1 MSTQSPEIVY
11 EDESLLAVVKPY
23 GMIVN
28 NADTSRH
35 EYTLQDWIEES
46 IKNRRFK
53 MELTASV
60 LSQRGTARGESDF
73 IKRAGIVH
81 RLDKETSGLLLV
93 GKNEKVFKNLQSQF
107 KERSIEKTYAA
118 LCHGFIKGAGSVS
131 VPIGRLPWN
140 RMRFGVVPDGRT
152 ATTDFK
158 PDSIYL
164 DPDDKNLQLTL
175 LSVFPKT
182 GRTHQIRVHMQYLG
196 HPIYSDSLYAGRKIS
211 ARDRKRL
218 ARHFLHAQKISFTHP
233 VTIER
238 INIASDLPKD
248 LQGFLDSLDKRE
260 A

>member
-1 MSTQSPEIVY
+1 MNTEPPEIIF
-11 EDESLLAVVKPY
+11 EDESLLVIVKPY

-35 EYTLQDWIEES
+35 EYTLQDWVEENFG
-46 IKNRRFK
+46 IKK
-53 MELTASV
+53 E
-60 LSQRGTARGESDF
+60 ESDF
-73 IKRAGIVH
+73 AKRAGIVH
-81 RLDKETSGLLLV
+81 RLDKETSGVLLI
-93 GKNEKVFKNLQSQF
+93 GKNEEVFKSLQNQF
-107 KERSIEKTYAA
+107 KERSIEKIYTA
-118 LCHGFIKGAGSVS
+118 LCHGSIKSSGSVS
-131 VPIGRLPWN
+131 VPVGRLPWN

-158 PDSIYL
+158 PGSIYQ

-211 ARDRKRL
+211 SRDRKRL

-233 VTIER
+233 ITSER
-238 INIASDLPKD
+238 VNIASDLPSD
-248 LQGFLDSLDKRE
+248 LQGFLDSLNKSE
-260 A
+260 V